1 MSWAKL
7 ASQNL
12 PEVQRNLP
20 QERKQ
25 ALKLQQEKDNAKLE
39 AAKEEVEDWR
49 RCLRRAIVE
58 NVGEPIPYE
67 HPMELET
74 LEAIWNQN
82 RELNSFRE
90 TEEFKFLQLK
100 LKEAEERY
108 NALL

>member
-25 ALKLQQEKDNAKLE
+25 ALKLQQEKDKAVLE
-39 AAKEEVEDWR
+39 AAEEEVEDR
-49 RCLRRAIVE
+49 RRQLRRAIVE

-74 LEAIWNQN
+74 LEVIRN
-82 RELNSFRE
+82 RTQELKEFRE
-90 TEEFKFLQLK
+90 TEQFKFLEQK